1 MALWK
6 ARTVNGVRVYF
17 SVVDNA
23 GFLIPGIAPAS
34 FTSLLIT
41 PNDAASLAMAVVP
54 SAQRGGVYYCDV
66 PAVFITANGVGAYG
80 LSLGVHSAL
89 PAINDETLL
98 EVEVTV
104 NDYDQLTVPFDP
116 MTLPLSEK
124 IWIGDELL
132 KRDLASVEAGAA
144 IHSLCSAALKLVSR
158 FDSRVGRTYRTDGI
172 TLQMTQMPIFDPNA
186 IPIVE
191 LGEGI

>member
-17 SVVDNA
+17 SVVDNT
-23 GFLIPGIAPAS
+23 GFLIAGIAPAS
-34 FTSLLIT
+34 FTALLIT
-41 PNDAASLAMAVVP
+41 PNDAASLAMAVAP
-54 SAQRGGVYYCDV
+54 SIQRAGVYYCDI
-66 PAVFITANGVGAYG
+66 PAAFITVNGVGAYG
-80 LSLGVHSAL
+80 LSLGVHSVV
-89 PAINDETLL
+89 PPVNDETLL

-104 NDYDQLTVPFDP
+104 NDYDQLTVPLDP

-124 IWIGDELL
+124 ISIGDEIL

-158 FDSRVGRTYRTDGI
+158 FDSRTGRTYRTDGI
-172 TLQMTQMPIFDPNA
+172 TLQMTQTPIFDPNA